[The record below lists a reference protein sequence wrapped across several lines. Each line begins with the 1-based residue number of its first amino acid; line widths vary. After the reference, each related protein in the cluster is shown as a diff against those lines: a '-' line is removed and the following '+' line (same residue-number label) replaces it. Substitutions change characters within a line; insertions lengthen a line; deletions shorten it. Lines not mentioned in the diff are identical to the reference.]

1 MAGSINTLMGLK
13 FVVNDELDNVPRV
26 QLKHDFAKLMPT
38 TFVQTYD
45 TWLREFFGTES
56 VMYATD
62 SGRTVVLGPKAY
74 AQIKASH
81 HA

>member
-1 MAGSINTLMGLK
+1 MTINALMGLK
-13 FVVNDELDNVPRV
+13 FIVNDELDNVPRA
-26 QLKHDFAKLMPT
+26 QLKHDFAKLMPAA
-38 TFVQTYD
+38 FVQD
-45 TWLREFFGTES
+45 CDAWLREFFGTES

-74 AQIKASH
+74 ARIKAPN